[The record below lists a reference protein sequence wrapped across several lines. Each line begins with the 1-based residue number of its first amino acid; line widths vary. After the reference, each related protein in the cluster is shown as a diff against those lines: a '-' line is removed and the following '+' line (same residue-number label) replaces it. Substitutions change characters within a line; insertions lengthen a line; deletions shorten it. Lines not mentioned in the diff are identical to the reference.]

1 MDIFPILVV
10 LSIFQ
15 YGQVYIG
22 ELFAYLF
29 EVGTVSAVSSDE
41 NFSVGCFKNDAHKV

>member
-29 EVGTVSAVSSDE
+29 DLGTVSAVSSDE
-41 NFSVGCFKNDAHKV
+41 NFSVGCFKQE